1 MAAGT
6 GRPHVR
12 LGATGG
18 YLSGYFAR
26 FGAPHYHAPVF
37 GIAGRRIAESVV
49 ALFALLGFAFV
60 PLGKK
65 TALEHS
71 LDIFTTPAAKDAWAE
86 LSLATGRLRDK
97 LVATV
102 IPTRGAEQ
110 ALEPTGAKPEV
121 PVLPSKRH
129 GH

>member
-1 MAAGT
+1 
-6 GRPHVR
+6 
-12 LGATGG
+12 
-18 YLSGYFAR
+18 LSGYFAWFR
-26 FGAPHYHAPVF
+26 GARYHPPVF

-71 LDIFTTPAAKDAWAE
+71 LDIFTTPAAKNAWEE
-86 LSLATGRLRDK
+86 LTLATARLKDK
-97 LVATV
+97 LLTTV
-102 IPTRGAEQ
+102 MPNKTAER
-110 ALEPTGAKPEV
+110 AIEPSGAKPEV
-121 PVLPSKRH
+121 PALPGKHH

>member
-1 MAAGT
+1 M
-6 GRPHVR
+6 
-12 LGATGG
+12 
-18 YLSGYFAR
+18 SGYFAC
-26 FGAPHYHAPVF
+26 FGRHRYHASVF

-97 LVATV
+97 LLSTV
-102 IPTRGAEQ
+102 MPSKASEQ
-110 ALEPTGAKPEV
+110 ALEPSGARPE
-121 PVLPSKRH
+121 LPALPGKRH